1 MKTRYLYKWMVCVA
15 LMAMGF
21 TSCKRYLEVE
31 PISSFG
37 ADYVFNNVV
46 NAQKA
51 VLGTYAP
58 LTGDNGYG
66 IRVTM
71 YYPYDEDNM
80 MGQGG
85 TPYPDGERRDLAHYS
100 ATPANTQLANPFN
113 QLWAGIEKAN
123 ICIYNIPKMQEY

>member
-1 MKTRYLYKWMVCVA
+1 MKTRLYRWMVCMVLVTTA
-15 LMAMGF
+15 LA
-21 TSCKRYLEVE
+21 SCKRYLEVE

-37 ADYVFNNVV
+37 TDYVFDNVV

-51 VLGTYAP
+51 VLGAYAS
-58 LTGDNGYG
+58 LTGDAGYG
-66 IRVTM
+66 IRISM
-71 YYPYDEDNM
+71 YYAYDEDNM

-113 QLWAGIEKAN
+113 QLWAGIEKA
-123 ICIYNIPKMQEY
+123 